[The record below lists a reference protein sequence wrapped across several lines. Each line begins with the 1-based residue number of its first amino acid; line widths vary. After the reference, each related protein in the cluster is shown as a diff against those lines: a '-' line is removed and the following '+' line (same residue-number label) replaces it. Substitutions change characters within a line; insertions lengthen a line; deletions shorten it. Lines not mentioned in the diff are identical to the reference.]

1 MKPFKLWSSTKASTP
16 RCSSCTSFWLLVP
29 FLCFFLSIRF
39 LEVLRGRRQ
48 LLYPNLLKRE
58 LLMTTWTTNG
68 FLEVPSRKR
77 LEAKKLLPV
86 KGRPTSVT
94 LAPIL
99 NEFQVQER
107 KIEFQDTVEEPLR
120 NEVIHTVLNLFRF
133 FYVSHETLFQSKFAS
148 SDDLPILMI
157 RF

>member
-1 MKPFKLWSSTKASTP
+1 
-16 RCSSCTSFWLLVP
+16 
-29 FLCFFLSIRF
+29 
-39 LEVLRGRRQ
+39 
-48 LLYPNLLKRE
+48 
-58 LLMTTWTTNG
+58 MTTWTTNG
-68 FLEVPSRKR
+68 FLEVLSRKR
-77 LEAKKLLPV
+77 LEAKKHLPV

-107 KIEFQDTVEEPLR
+107 KIEFQDTVEEPHANDVLR
-120 NEVIHTVLNLFRF
+120 TILNIFRF

-148 SDDLPILMI
+148 SDDFPILFI